1 MKTVSVII
9 PCHNEEQNITPLYQ
23 ALKDVTAK
31 ETDYQW
37 ELMFVDDGSTDL
49 TLQLIKE
56 LRSADRQISYISLSR
71 NFGKEN
77 AILAGLDHVCGHCTV
92 IIDADLQHPPHLIS
106 EMLRLWEQGYDDVYA
121 QRDNRGRESWLRRR
135 FTLAYYWL
143 LQKMTRIDI
152 LPNVG
157 DFRLL
162 DRKCID
168 ALRQLRETQR
178 YNKGLY
184 CWIGFKK
191 KKITFN
197 QADRNQGKSS
207 FGYRRLFNLAIE
219 GITSY
224 TTAPL
229 RISTVAGLIISMVAF
244 LYMCFVLVK
253 TLIYGD
259 PVQGYPTLI
268 IVILFLGGIQLVS
281 LGIIGEYLGRIFY
294 ETKNRPAYLVAERQV
309 TEAPRDE
316 SDDKC

>member
-9 PCHNEEQNITPLYQ
+9 PCHNEQQNVGPLYQ
-23 ALKDVTAK
+23 SLCGLTAS
-31 ETDYQW
+31 ETAYNWQF
-37 ELMFVDDGSTDL
+37 MFVDDGSTDL
-49 TLQLIKE
+49 TLQNIKE
-56 LRSADRQISYISLSR
+56 LQADDSRVSYVSLSR

-77 AILAGLDHVCGHCTV
+77 AILAGLDHIGGHCTV
-92 IIDADLQHPPHLIS
+92 IIDADLQHPPLLIG

-121 QRDNRGRESWLRRR
+121 ERQSRGSESWLRKR
-135 FTLAYYWL
+135 FTMAYYWL

-168 ALRQLRETQR
+168 ALKALRETQR

-184 CWIGFKK
+184 CWIGYKK
-191 KKITFN
+191 QKITFR
-197 QADRNQGKSS
+197 QGDRLQGRSS
-207 FGYRRLFNLAIE
+207 FSYRSLFNLAIE

-229 RISTVAGLIISMVAF
+229 RISTVAGLVVSLAAF

-294 ETKNRPAYLVAERQV
+294 ETKNRPAYLVAERHITQV
-309 TEAPRDE
+309 PRDE
-316 SDDKC
+316 SDDKL

>member
-37 ELMFVDDGSTDL
+37 EFMFVDDGSTDH

-56 LRSADRQISYISLSR
+56 LRSADQQISYISLSR

-106 EMLRLWEQGYDDVYA
+106 DMLRLWEQGYDDVYA
-121 QRDNRGRESWLRRR
+121 QRDSRGRESWLRRR

-184 CWIGFKK
+184 CWIGYKK

-294 ETKNRPAYLVAERQV
+294 ETKNRPTYLVAERQV